1 MKLTNKKQKLLND
14 LKEFTSTATYG
25 IKKYILFQ
33 IASQTI
39 HTAVDRIGYTTDK
52 PLDYL
57 LKNMTYS
64 ELFCYI
70 YKDSYLREY
79 VFDADDQRKAINK
92 CFDNAANI
100 VLTEDLRE
108 QYITNHDDFVKNEDA
123 KMQTNV
129 AAFIPQEA

>member
-1 MKLTNKKQKLLND
+1 MELQEKLLQD
-14 LKEFTSTATYG
+14 LKDFTSIATYG
-25 IKKYILFQ
+25 TKKYTLFR
-33 IASQTI
+33 IVSQTI
-39 HTAVDRIGYTTDK
+39 KTAVDRIGYTTDK

-57 LKNMTYS
+57 LKNMTYL

-100 VLTEDLRE
+100 VLTKDLRE
-108 QYITNHDDFVKNEDA
+108 QYIANHDDFVKNEDA

-129 AAFIPQEA
+129 ATFIPQEA